1 MRVSVAWGGAGT
13 TAIVTCGVDIDEDP
27 ELDLTRTFQLTSIVN
42 AIPDDPEEPST
53 AATALAVIKEG
64 PQAQDGTQINPLPG
78 GEAIIKIIPNGVLG
92 ASANVQIAFGAGSV
106 AGAELRNL
114 DGTVVILPVT
124 ITLTQAIPTKR
135 YVVYAPAAGQV
146 VVNVTE
152 VSATG
157 LAAGTGTVVFGAACE
172 VAITPAS
179 PTVGQGGTLQLAAA
193 TTCEGAPTAGTY
205 TWAVMES
212 ACTSSGTINETG
224 LYSAPAVG
232 GCTETVRVTDT
243 ANGNVTADVIINVSV
258 CTAEVQISGNTS
270 LTVGASQTYTAA
282 TTCGSAPLTGT
293 YSWELNGAAVGT
305 GNSYTFNATAA
316 GTNTLE
322 VTDTTN
328 NVTDTVTITVVS
340 GCGIDVV
347 QDRVVRSRW
356 VPLPALITIVGDD
369 TDIQLLGTRV
379 NYESAESALSV
390 IKTPVKLTFPG
401 VQTIQQLVII
411 MPSLLT
417 GVTETETI
425 TVTLTDGGCETASD
439 TFDIELLPFFL
450 DQQK

>member
-1 MRVSVAWGGAGT
+1 
-13 TAIVTCGVDIDEDP
+13 
-27 ELDLTRTFQLTSIVN
+27 
-42 AIPDDPEEPST
+42 
-53 AATALAVIKEG
+53 
-64 PQAQDGTQINPLPG
+64 
-78 GEAIIKIIPNGVLG
+78 
-92 ASANVQIAFGAGSV
+92 
-106 AGAELRNL
+106 
-114 DGTVVILPVT
+114 
-124 ITLTQAIPTKR
+124 
-135 YVVYAPAAGQV
+135 V
-146 VVNVTE
+146 VVTATE

-179 PTVGQGGTLQLAAA
+179 PTVGQGATLQLAAA
-193 TTCEGAPTAGTY
+193 TTCEGTPTAGTY
-205 TWAVMES
+205 TWAVLES
-212 ACTSSGTINETG
+212 ACTSSGTISETG

-282 TTCGSAPLTGT
+282 TTCGGAPLTGT

-340 GCGIDVV
+340 GCSIEVT
-347 QDRVVRSRW
+347 QDQVARSRW
-356 VPLPALITIVGDD
+356 VPLPALLTITCDGDD
-369 TDIQLLGTRV
+369 CDFKLLGTRV
-379 NYESAESALSV
+379 EFDAASLFSV
-390 IKTPVKLTFPG
+390 IPAGRIVFPNQ
-401 VQTIQQLVII
+401 QTILQLVII
-411 MPSLLT
+411 GPALLT
-417 GVTETETI
+417 GGLDQETETV
-425 TVTLTDGGCETASD
+425 TVTVTNGGCDTGSD
-439 TFDIELLPFFL
+439 TFDITLLPFFL
-450 DQQK
+450 DKQQ